1 MSQAPHRHLAAILD
15 GQPSPE
21 SGGCLASAGLRRC
34 PVPFSGEELLDAV
47 LWWLTESAA
56 DDPRAILRRLGL
68 PGTRRRA
75 LNNLRDRQLIA
86 AAHLIAPDTGTH
98 AQAVALRE
106 ACRAYGG
113 HKWPCWRNL
122 NEPPAHA
129 TPAAQV
135 LFWAFRYDAGNAREG
150 QPHTPADWSLSAFR
164 KLLD

>member
-1 MSQAPHRHLAAILD
+1 MMTPGHHLAEPLAN
-15 GQPSPE
+15 QPSPE
-21 SGGCLASAGLRRC
+21 SVGWLASAGLRRC
-34 PVPFSGEELLDAV
+34 PVPFNGDELLDAI
-47 LWWLTESAA
+47 LWWLTKSEE

-86 AAHLIAPDTGTH
+86 AAQLIAPDAGTH

-106 ACRAYGG
+106 ACRAFGG
-113 HKWPCWRNL
+113 RKWPGWRYL
-122 NEPPAHA
+122 DEPPAHA

-150 QPHTPADWSLSAFR
+150 QPHTPADWCTSAFR